1 MKIMKTTSK
10 KDSNDGAN
18 AVSRISSL
26 VMLNA
31 MMFQEILAN
40 HDRRVFSI
48 QKTLDREN
56 LLGAFSDQWR
66 VILNINY
73 YPIFQ
78 LARQLIIS
86 LTAKAEIIE
95 TLRLLAITAQR
106 IISMKAALGHD
117 LIGRVYHKLL
127 ADKKY
132 LATYYTRI
140 PSAILL
146 LKLCLDKEAFK
157 IQWHDLSELAD
168 VRVADL
174 ACGTGTLLM
183 AAAETISHNYMGASA
198 AKGIK
203 PDFEKIHR
211 ILMEQIIYGYDVL
224 PSAIHLTASTLAL
237 RSPQITFK
245 KMNLFSLPFGGE
257 EARLGS
263 LEFLKANDLKTKD
276 LFGAQVETRQVT
288 GGGELE
294 LSEVGIP
301 DLDLCVMNP
310 PFTRSVIGNLLFG
323 SFPEGERK
331 EMQSSLKKVVKSGDL
346 DASITAGLGA
356 LFVVLGDRYLKPGGR
371 LALVIPKAIISG
383 VSWEPTRELLRK
395 KYRLEYLV
403 SSHDPLR
410 WNFSESTSLSEVL
423 LVARKINN
431 SEHTQGPMLSINL
444 WRNPATPFDAL
455 AINQALRN
463 TPVPEEFPQGQ
474 GAMELFL
481 GKEKLGEAL
490 AFDWEVIKEW
500 PMWMLPGAFAQS
512 DLIRAA
518 YHLMQG
524 KLWLPGGG
532 VQGHIPLR
540 PLKDFASLG
549 PDGRDIHDGFRLS
562 EALTAYAAFWGHES
576 ESIYTM
582 EQKPNIHLS
591 PLPVAK
597 ISRPLRRVED
607 LWPLAGKILLG
618 ARVWLYTRRLWAVR
632 LSEPVLS
639 NVWWPVS
646 LKEKYKADIYEKAL
660 VLWFNSTIA
669 SLMLLANR
677 QETRGAWVQF
687 KKPVLA
693 ALPVLDLN
701 RISLEQLEILAAAYD
716 GLGEQGLKTFPEMD
730 VDEVRAR
737 IDAAI
742 SQALGLP
749 DFSIFRR
756 LLAQEPVVCLT
767 HLRQL

>member
-1 MKIMKTTSK
+1 MMEKTTK
-10 KDSNDGAN
+10 KNSNDNAN

-26 VMLNA
+26 VILNA

-40 HDRRVFSI
+40 HDNRVSSI
-48 QKTLDREN
+48 QKLLDHEN
-56 LLGAFSDQWR
+56 LQGAFSDQWR
-66 VILNINY
+66 VILEINY

-78 LARQLIIS
+78 LARRLIIS
-86 LTAKAEIIE
+86 LTAKPEIIE
-95 TLRLLAITAQR
+95 ALIYLAKTAQR
-106 IISMKAALGHD
+106 IIGMKAALGHD
-117 LIGRVYHKLL
+117 LMGRVYHKLL

-146 LKLCLDKEAFK
+146 LKLSLDNEAFK

-168 VRVADL
+168 LRVADL

-183 AAAETISHNYMGASA
+183 AAAETISHNYMCASA

-203 PDFEKIHR
+203 PDFEGIHR
-211 ILMEQIIYGYDVL
+211 ILTEKIIYGYDVL

-237 RSPQITFK
+237 RAPQITFK

-331 EMQSSLKKVVKSGDL
+331 EMQSALKKVVKSGDL

-383 VSWEPTRELLRK
+383 VSWGPTRELLRK

-431 SEHTQGPMLSINL
+431 SEHNHGPMLSINL

-512 DLIRAA
+512 DLIRATF
-518 YHLMQG
+518 HLMQG
-524 KLWLPGGG
+524 KLWLPGVG

-562 EALTAYAAFWGHES
+562 EAFTAYAAFWGHES

-618 ARVWLYTRRLWAVR
+618 ARVWLFTRRLWAVR
-632 LSEPVLS
+632 LTEPVLS

-646 LKEKYKADIYEKAL
+646 LKENYKEDIYEKAL

-677 QETRGAWVQF
+677 QETRGAWIQF

-693 ALPVLDLN
+693 DLPVLDLS
-701 RISLEQLEILAAAYD
+701 SLSAEQLEILAAAYD
-716 GLGEQGLKTFPEMD
+716 ELGEQGLKTFPEMD

-756 LLAQEPVVCLT
+756 LLAQEPVVCLRR
-767 HLRQL
+767 L